1 MADDCWLQSH
11 TLRLQFS
18 ITNTHASAVLT
29 PVAHPMAMFE
39 NVRLYISGQVA
50 ENIDNVTVLGNLM
63 DLFKPVSRR
72 VAESME
78 NHPLTATGDERLPIQ
93 KTKTRRVIMEL
104 PLGFFRQRIWCPL
117 HLISNCVIELTLG
130 EKLNAFKAAGSD
142 NYELSDVSLLGTCLH
157 STVAAEQTV
166 LLTTEAC

>member
-1 MADDCWLQSH
+1 MKQARQVRWRAQAGDRFSDAAKTIRFNLADDCWLQSH

-78 NHPLTATGDERLPIQ
+78 THP
-93 KTKTRRVIMEL
+93 
-104 PLGFFRQRIWCPL
+104 
-117 HLISNCVIELTLG
+117 
-130 EKLNAFKAAGSD
+130 
-142 NYELSDVSLLGTCLH
+142 
-157 STVAAEQTV
+157 
-166 LLTTEAC
+166 